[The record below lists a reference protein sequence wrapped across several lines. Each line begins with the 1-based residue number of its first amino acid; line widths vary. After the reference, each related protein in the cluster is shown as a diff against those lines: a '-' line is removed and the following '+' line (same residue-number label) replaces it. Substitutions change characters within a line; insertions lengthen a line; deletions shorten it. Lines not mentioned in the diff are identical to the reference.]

1 MVTPKTPLSMTG
13 LFLRGLW
20 HLEEKSSH
28 KRPSGGLI
36 ELENYSSRLPFQVFH
51 VTTPT
56 GTKAVESVA
65 QSDGSRQTQERDPR
79 IRSINM
85 YRDPAVCWTVF
96 QEPGTQQK
104 MKMTKSCLHKPF
116 IPAGPRHSSKLLEN
130 NECYGKTKQV
140 EKKKRE
146 TEMQN
151 GGIRVFYKILRFFF
165 FLTARQHAQ
174 IDERKNFQLLIAPNK
189 RRLLC
194 YTGPCVVLPEMGCQ

>member
-1 MVTPKTPLSMTG
+1 
-13 LFLRGLW
+13 
-20 HLEEKSSH
+20 
-28 KRPSGGLI
+28 
-36 ELENYSSRLPFQVFH
+36 
-51 VTTPT
+51 
-56 GTKAVESVA
+56 
-65 QSDGSRQTQERDPR
+65 
-79 IRSINM
+79 M

-104 MKMTKSCLHKPF
+104 MKMTKFCLHKPF

-194 YTGPCVVLPEMGCQ
+194 YTGPCVVLSEMGCQWAGGACCLCEKSSVRVSQVSRAHGRLPNSNNFMCSRA